1 METIYLCIVIFLL
14 CLAVFDLFVGVSND
28 AVNLLQSG
36 RRRPRSHLPHGAHSC
51 LRGCGAG
58 SCAVIRNDGHCA
70 PRHHDAG
77 KVFPSR
83 SDDRVPGCHGHGCHH
98 PRRVQLTGH
107 AHIDLFPSANAT
119 YKLDKK
125 NQIRLS
131 YGRSVNRPE
140 FREVSPSVYYDFDLA
155 SNVEGNF
162 NLKNCYVDNLDVSY
176 EWYPSRDEMISF
188 PKRSGDQRSDLRL
201 RGCRNN
207 HRPRAGELLQR

>member
-1 METIYLCIVIFLL
+1 MMDIARHGIMMPARYSLHEVMTVF
-14 CLAVFDLFVGVSND
+14 LAVMVTD
-28 AVNLLQSG
+28 
-36 RRRPRSHLPHGAHSC
+36 
-51 LRGCGAG
+51 
-58 SCAVIRNDGHCA
+58 VIILD
-70 PRHHDAG
+70 
-77 KVFPSR
+77 VFNSLGMPTATS
-83 SDDRVPGCHGHGCHH
+83 S
-98 PRRVQLTGH
+98 
-107 AHIDLFPSANAT
+107 PSANAT
-119 YKLDKK
+119 YKLDEK